1 MNNKFFQAL
10 AVLMGTII
18 GVGLFSLPYI
28 TVQVGIITM
37 LFYFLI
43 LGIVMI
49 LVSLIYGEVALRTK
63 ELHRLPGYA
72 EKYLGAKAKKIAF
85 ISNGFGLG
93 GALLAYLIVGGEFLF
108 SILSPVFNG
117 TSFTY
122 TLIFF
127 SLGAIL
133 IYFGVKS
140 IAQAELILLVLFFV
154 ILGIVF
160 YYGFPLINT
169 EHLFNFNFKYIFLP
183 YGAVLFSLAGIS
195 VIPEIKEI
203 LINDSKKL
211 KKVIISGI
219 LISILTYLFFIILI
233 TGITGPNTSSEAII
247 GLKNILSNNIVAL
260 ALIFGLLTIFTSF
273 LTIGLTLKK
282 ILWYDLEMNKNLS
295 WFLACFIPLLF
306 FIFGLK
312 NFIAVISLTGGVF
325 LGIDVILII
334 LSYLKAKT
342 KGDQKPAYSLKIP
355 NLLVYSLIL
364 FFILGIVYEFIALVK
379 V

>member
-1 MNNKFFQAL
+1 MNNKLFQAL
-10 AVLMGTII
+10 AVLIGTII

-28 TVQVGIITM
+28 TAQIGILTM

-43 LGIVMI
+43 LGAVMI
-49 LVSLIYGEVALRTK
+49 LISLIYSEVALRTK

-72 EKYLGAKAKKIAF
+72 EKYLGSKAKKIAF
-85 ISNGFGLG
+85 VSNGFGLT

-108 SILSPVFNG
+108 SLLSPIFSG
-117 TSFTY
+117 SSFIY

-127 SLGAIL
+127 SFGALL
-133 IYFGVKS
+133 IYLGVKS
-140 IAQAELILLVLFFV
+140 IAKAELFLLVLFFV

-160 YYGFPLINT
+160 YQGFPLINIG
-169 EHLFNFNFKYIFLP
+169 HLFNFDFKYIFLP
-183 YGAVLFSLAGIS
+183 YGAVLFSLAGTS

-203 LINDSKKL
+203 LSSNPKKL
-211 KKVIISGI
+211 KKVIILGI
-219 LISILTYLFFIILI
+219 LISALTYLFFIFLI
-233 TGITGPNTSSEAII
+233 TGITGLNTSPEAII
-247 GLKNILSNNIVAL
+247 GLKNVLGNSIVAL
-260 ALIFGLLTIFTSF
+260 ALIFGLLTVFTSF

-282 ILWYDLEMNKNLS
+282 IFWYDLEINKNLS
-295 WFLACFIPLLF
+295 WFLACFIPLAL
-306 FIFGLK
+306 FIFGFK

-355 NLLVYSLIL
+355 NFLVYLLIL
-364 FFILGIVYEFIALVK
+364 FFVLGAVYEIIYFIK
-379 V
+379 